1 MIPLL
6 AAGVLSPFFFEAT
19 PEVRSTYQSLGKIVE
34 DRPMQMTS
42 LRGGFDAGDFGR
54 FGVRNWDVSSLT
66 GRRSDAHRHA
76 LYHSELGLTWQRDI
90 EIADGWRLRPSGKA
104 ATGARTATGRTAA

>member
-19 PEVRSTYQSLGKIVE
+19 PEVRSTYQSLGKIVK

-104 ATGARTATGRTAA
+104 VTGARTATGRTSA